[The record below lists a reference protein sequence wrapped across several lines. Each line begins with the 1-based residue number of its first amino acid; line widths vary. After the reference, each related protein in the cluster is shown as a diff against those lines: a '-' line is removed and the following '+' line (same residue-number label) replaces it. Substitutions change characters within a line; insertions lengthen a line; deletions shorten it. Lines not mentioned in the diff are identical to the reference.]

1 MKTKNILLCLLI
13 FSTVG
18 ISAQT
23 ITPKGSDPKPAEAKW
38 YDKVNFSGYVDVY
51 YNYTANNRQGSTQDT
66 TGTFHTYNKQFAV
79 NAVKLSV
86 EKLPEKET
94 PWGFRLDLQN
104 GQNNMYQE
112 RPYQSSNSIYNM
124 QMVQQAY
131 VSFYFPVAKGLVIDA
146 GKMAT
151 HIGNEVLDSKDNMNY
166 TIGYIFFNT
175 IPFIHTGAR
184 ATLTL
189 SDKLAA
195 GLYLYN
201 SAQGTGFTA
210 NGQQFGYSGTTPTGA
225 NAATV
230 GAAPQSGL
238 LTSPNQSISGNH
250 VYSDGPNAMK
260 SIGTQVKFD
269 AIKDKFKIVWNTLY
283 GNDVT
288 QGRSTDAQHYF
299 AQEGMNGLLPG
310 GPLNTQWN
318 PRSKNNRDYW
328 FINHMSFIFNPTDKL
343 TVLLDWT
350 FGERSGYAVTNAAGY
365 TNDGFYIDSNR
376 DGSID
381 TSGKTD
387 IKFRPEGQDI
397 KKIYNTY
404 GIWLKYNINEKYAV
418 AARYENID
426 DSRYGGSLTVN
437 QPMAFVNPRDRY
449 DLQAASGEL
458 TNTKFAGLGRP
469 ASSLGQ
475 VRTFTLTPTY
485 NFTENLLIKVDL
497 RRDWAL
503 GSQFIDQAGRAVK
516 GQNGIIIG
524 VVAKF

>member
-1 MKTKNILLCLLI
+1 MKIKKILLSLII
-13 FSTVG
+13 FSATG
-18 ISAQT
+18 LSAQT
-23 ITPKGSDPKPAEAKW
+23 MTPKGSDPKPAEAKW

-51 YNYTANNRQGSTQDT
+51 YNWTSNNKQGAAQDT

-79 NAVKLSV
+79 NAVKLSM
-86 EKLPEKET
+86 EKLPEKES
-94 PWGFRLDLQN
+94 PWGFRLDMQN

-112 RPYQSSNSIYNM
+112 RPYQTTNSIYNM
-124 QMVQQAY
+124 QLLQQAY
-131 VSFYFPVAKGLVIDA
+131 VSFYFPVAKGLIVDA

-151 HIGNEVLDSKDNMNY
+151 HIGNELLDSKDNMNY

-184 ATLTL
+184 ATVTLTDRL
-189 SDKLAA
+189 SA

-210 NGQQFGYSGTTPTGA
+210 NGQQFGYSGVTPV
-225 NAATV
+225 N
-230 GAAPQSGL
+230 QNQLFS
-238 LTSPNQSISGNH
+238 TSNH
-250 VYSDGPNAMK
+250 VYSDGPNPFRAYG
-260 SIGTQVKFD
+260 SQVKFD
-269 AIKDKFKIVWNTLY
+269 AIPDKFKIVWNTLY

-288 QGRSTDAQHYF
+288 QGRPADAEYYLSQT
-299 AQEGMNGLLPG
+299 GMNGLLPG
-310 GPLNTQWN
+310 GPMNTQWN
-318 PRSKNNRDYW
+318 PRSKNSRDYW

-350 FGERSGYAVTNAAGY
+350 FGERSGYAITNAAGY

-376 DGSID
+376 NGKVDTDGSD
-381 TSGKTD
+381 L
-387 IKFRPEGQDI
+387 KFRPDGQNV

-404 GIWLKYNINEKYAV
+404 GIWLKYNINEKYAI

-437 QPMAFVNPRDRY
+437 QPLAFTTPRDRY
-449 DLQAASGEL
+449 DLQAASGDI
-458 TNTKFAGLGRP
+458 TGANFAGLGRP

-475 VRTFTLTPTY
+475 VRTFTLTPTI
-485 NFTENLLIKVDL
+485 NWTENLLIKVDL

-503 GSQFIDQAGRAVK
+503 GTQFIDQAGRAVK

>member
-23 ITPKGSDPKPAEAKW
+23 ITPSGSDAKPVEAKW

-51 YNYTANNRQGSTQDT
+51 YKYTANNRQGSTQDT
-66 TGTFHTYNKQFAV
+66 SGTFDTYNKQFAV
-79 NAVKLSV
+79 NAVKLSI

-104 GQNNMYQE
+104 GQNLMYQE

-124 QMVQQAY
+124 QTLQQAY

-151 HIGNEVLDSKDNMNY
+151 HIGNELLDSKDNLNY

-175 IPFIHTGAR
+175 IPFIQTGAR

-195 GLYLYN
+195 GLYFYN
-201 SAQGTGFTA
+201 SAQGTGYTA
-210 NGQQFGYSGTTPTGA
+210 NGQQFGFAGTTPTGA
-225 NAATV
+225 NTATI

-250 VYSDGPNAMK
+250 VYADGPNPMK

-269 AIKDKFKIVWNTLY
+269 AVKDKFKIVWNTLY
-283 GNDVT
+283 GNDVN
-288 QGRSTDAQHYF
+288 QGRLSDSQFYLS
-299 AQEGMNGLLPG
+299 QSGMDGLLPG
-310 GPLNTQWN
+310 GPLGTQAN
-318 PRSKNNRDYW
+318 PVSKNNRDYW
-328 FINHMSFIFNPTDKL
+328 FINHMSFIINPSDKISI
-343 TVLLDWT
+343 LLDWT

-365 TNDGFYIDSNR
+365 TNDGFFIDSNR
-376 DGSID
+376 NGVVETGGADL
-381 TSGKTD
+381 
-387 IKFRPEGQDI
+387 KFRPNGQDI
-397 KKIYNTY
+397 KRVYNTY
-404 GIWLKYNINEKYAV
+404 GIWFKYTINEKYAV
-418 AARYENID
+418 GVRYENID

-437 QPMAFVNPRDRY
+437 QPLAFTNPRDRY
-449 DLQAASGEL
+449 DLAAASGDIS
-458 TNTKFAGLGRP
+458 NTQFAGLGRP
-469 ASSLGQ
+469 ASGYGQ
-475 VRTFTLTPTY
+475 ARTFTVTPII
-485 NFTENLLIKVDL
+485 NWTENLLVKIDL

-503 GSQFIDQAGRAVK
+503 GSQFIDSAGRAVK